1 MATWST
7 THGTDCSVT
16 GFIIAKICYIPSF
29 AQKYI
34 VKKVKPLEKYV
45 GWGTDGDILK
55 M

>member
-1 MATWST
+1 MI
-7 THGTDCSVT
+7 VT
-16 GFIIAKICYIPSF
+16 KQRLVLLTLPFLLFLYFFC

-45 GWGTDGDILK
+45 GWESEGDILK